1 MVRGWSSWC
10 GTQQAKRTTTGKLLW
25 ALSQLKY
32 LTHCFHHIRLRPL
45 AYPATDVV
53 VMLCSKSSYT
63 TLLNLKYIYNIHT
76 TYTHIYDLRLF
87 NFNLNFCYRYKW
99 VGEIKNH
106 LPRVPKI
113 LVVNKWDLDVADK
126 SEELL
131 TNEMIS
137 KATQDL
143 HMDDMIKVSA
153 KTGYNIDELIQKVGR
168 LAKRAPRRRVT
179 PFCRAL

>member
-10 GTQQAKRTTTGKLLW
+10 GTQQAKRTMTGNNMRDLRH
-25 ALSQLKY
+25 LSFF
-32 LTHCFHHIRLRPL
+32 THCFHKIRLRPL

-63 TLLNLKYIYNIHT
+63 TLLNLKYICMIKT
-76 TYTHIYDLRLF
+76 ILALISLF
-87 NFNLNFCYRYKW
+87 RCRYKW

-106 LPRVPKI
+106 LPRTPKI

-137 KATQDL
+137 KAAQDL